1 MPDTSYVF
9 MGDFVDRGY
18 YSLETFTR
26 LLTLK
31 AKYPDRIFLLRGNHE
46 TRQITQ
52 VYGFYGAR
60 ISHPPRPAVVVR
72 VTRRG
77 AARRERRSALTAVA
91 VLGPRSC
98 FCADECQ
105 NKYGNPNAWRYCT
118 EVFDL
123 LAVAA
128 QIDGKT
134 FCVHG
139 GLSPD
144 VTMLDQVRLIDRN
157 QEIPHEGAFCDLVW
171 SDPDDLET
179 WAMSPRGAGYL
190 FGAKV
195 TDEVCRPPRKSGCF
209 LVVGG
214 WVG

>member
-1 MPDTSYVF
+1 MARPF
-9 MGDFVDRGY
+9 G
-18 YSLETFTR
+18 R
-26 LLTLK
+26 L
-31 AKYPDRIFLLRGNHE
+31 I
-46 TRQITQ
+46 
-52 VYGFYGAR
+52 
-60 ISHPPRPAVVVR
+60 
-72 VTRRG
+72 
-77 AARRERRSALTAVA
+77 
-91 VLGPRSC
+91 
-98 FCADECQ
+98 ADECQ

-128 QIDGKT
+128 LIDGKT
-134 FCVHG
+134 LCVHG

-195 TDEVCRPPRKSGCF
+195 TDEVRAADSSVAMALAGGLRVLCNIFGLLWKAGGGNKKHVRETKRKKEKKRGRGGGGGRERERPRAC
-209 LVVGG
+209 V
-214 WVG
+214 